1 MGNSADPAV
10 QTAQISAKS
19 AQAQAVLESAKNR
32 LATTTQMLTTAQ
44 DNYVKTT
51 DMLLQQQN
59 KLADIQAT
67 LTNLTASN
75 ISLVSDCYIA
85 VFEAMRYL
93 IGNTGR
99 DQAHSHRMRQA
110 DH

>member
-85 VFEAMRYL
+85 VVGSNETSNKENRPRSSASSS
-93 IGNTGR
+93 N
-99 DQAHSHRMRQA
+99 ASN
-110 DH
+110 